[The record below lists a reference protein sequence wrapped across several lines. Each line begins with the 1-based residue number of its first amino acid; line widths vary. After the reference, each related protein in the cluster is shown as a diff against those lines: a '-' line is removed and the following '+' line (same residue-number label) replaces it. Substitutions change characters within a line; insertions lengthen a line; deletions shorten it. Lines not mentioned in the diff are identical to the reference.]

1 MNATTNAEL
10 SHIHARI
17 GEIKSRHAQKGR
29 GIPELAGA
37 TFAAVRGD
45 AQQGTESG
53 VLVVSVEAGTP
64 AFDYGL
70 RPGDL
75 IVGVNRQRVDSVD
88 RLAQRLRTRG
98 RTTLNVLR
106 GDYLLTI
113 VLG

>member
-1 MNATTNAEL
+1 ML
-10 SHIHARI
+10 FRS
-17 GEIKSRHAQKGR
+17 
-29 GIPELAGA
+29 
-37 TFAAVRGD
+37 
-45 AQQGTESG
+45 
-53 VLVVSVEAGTP
+53 VSVEAGTP